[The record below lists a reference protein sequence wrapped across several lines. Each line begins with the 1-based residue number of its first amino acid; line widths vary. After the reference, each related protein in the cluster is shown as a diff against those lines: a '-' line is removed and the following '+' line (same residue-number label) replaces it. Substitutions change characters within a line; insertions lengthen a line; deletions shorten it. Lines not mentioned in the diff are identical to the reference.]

1 MFYFSFFSLSELC
14 LISSFFAL
22 TWQRSCLQNLV
33 LLLGFLHP
41 SHPQGHTDH
50 FNMVNKNPSFPV
62 LHVFFPRVLE
72 HIFMSIQT
80 DPLVPLSLRF
90 CSGLPGSFLAAHEMA
105 QQTFSVLKFHTGW
118 ALGRGISG
126 QLLTPW
132 LTGGV
137 RIRSQSQRLFPVS
150 SAPLCLIVSP
160 SQFVQ
165 AEFFVLLRFGGG
177 SSYSSQPLGISPSQ
191 AWDGTHGISA
201 FWLLTPFF
209 SLFSKDHSLLLP
221 L

>member
-1 MFYFSFFSLSELC
+1 MCLFFSFLFSLSELC

-90 CSGLPGSFLAAHEMA
+90 CSRLPGSFLAAHEMA

-137 RIRSQSQRLFPVS
+137 RIRSQSQRLFPVRACFLS
-150 SAPLCLIVSP
+150 S
-160 SQFVQ
+160 
-165 AEFFVLLRFGGG
+165 
-177 SSYSSQPLGISPSQ
+177 
-191 AWDGTHGISA
+191 
-201 FWLLTPFF
+201 
-209 SLFSKDHSLLLP
+209 SLLNCQP
-221 L
+221 FSVHSG